1 MKTGALKKFAYEIVA
16 SVIGA
21 CGLGG
26 MIVSIVCRSGALL
39 EEDPYAFLASV
50 ASAFL
55 LGFFLGMSLRFPGRF
70 RARKEAKRSAIEEEN
85 LLRKAHRNDFEA
97 MSADEKWLI
106 KKLATSGRYISNGST
121 RTEWILSLPTACGY
135 VSVSEIDKWK
145 CRLSL
150 NEEGAALV
158 EHCKDLLAE
167 TASE

>member
-39 EEDPYAFLASV
+39 EEDPYAFFASV
-50 ASAFL
+50 VFAFI
-55 LGFFLGMSLRFPGRF
+55 LGISIGMFFRTPERL
-70 RARKEAKRSAIEEEN
+70 KEMRLSIE
-85 LLRKAHRNDFEA
+85 RHRNDFEA
-97 MSADEKWLI
+97 MTADEKWLI

-121 RTEWILSLPTACGY
+121 RTEWISCLPNAHVY
-135 VSVSEIDKWK
+135 VSVSEIDKGK
-145 CRLSL
+145 CRLRL

-158 EHCKDLLAE
+158 EHCKDMLAE

>member
-1 MKTGALKKFAYEIVA
+1 MKTDTLKKFAYEIAA

-26 MIVSIVCRSGALL
+26 VIVSIVRRSGTLL

-55 LGFFLGMSLRFPGRF
+55 LGFFLGMSLRFPGRC
-70 RARKEAKRSAIEEEN
+70 RERKEAKRSEIEKEN

-106 KKLATSGRYISNGST
+106 KKLATSGKYISNGST
-121 RTEWILSLPTACGY
+121 RTEWILCLPTACGY
-135 VSVSEIDKWK
+135 VSVSEIDNGK
-145 CRLSL
+145 CRLRL
-150 NEEGAALV
+150 NEEGADLV
-158 EHCKDLLAE
+158 EHCADLIAE
-167 TASE
+167 TTSE